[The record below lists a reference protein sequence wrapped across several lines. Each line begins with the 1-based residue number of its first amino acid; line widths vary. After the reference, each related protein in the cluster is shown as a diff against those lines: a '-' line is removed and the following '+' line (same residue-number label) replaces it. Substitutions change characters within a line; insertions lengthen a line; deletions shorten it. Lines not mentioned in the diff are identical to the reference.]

1 MFVACPTNIS
11 YRSVSNWAT
20 TEFVTFYSLIYLWS
34 ANISVWTKAPHA
46 HAFTWLPVCRPMDF
60 NIFTTALTS
69 KHSAIQRR
77 CEKKNGEGIKS
88 NKPDS
93 TANVKLPLMN
103 VNKLLFL
110 FVMRKCIRWR
120 STHWVEFRY
129 VILLSAR
136 CIGISNDQILI
147 FR

>member
-1 MFVACPTNIS
+1 MCAQSPSRVHLVAG
-11 YRSVSNWAT
+11 
-20 TEFVTFYSLIYLWS
+20 
-34 ANISVWTKAPHA
+34 
-46 HAFTWLPVCRPMDF
+46 CRPMDF

-103 VNKLLFL
+103 VKNYYYFLLCENAHVDVRL
-110 FVMRKCIRWR
+110 
-120 STHWVEFRY
+120 
-129 VILLSAR
+129 
-136 CIGISNDQILI
+136 IG
-147 FR
+147 